1 MFNFFSLQL
10 GYKKQKLEEL
20 LDTVMSNCRFVV
32 FPLMLYEV
40 KVELVIA
47 LLLWYLSTK
56 MAFNVMHVGILIV
69 KGWLVKVGF
78 YVHAFHK

>member
-1 MFNFFSLQL
+1 M
-10 GYKKQKLEEL
+10 
-20 LDTVMSNCRFVV
+20 

-78 YVHAFHK
+78 YVRAFHK